1 MKISFIGGGK
11 MAEAMISGILAN
23 GISKPTDIYV
33 ADPLESRR
41 KQLSNSHGI
50 SVTTDNLDAVG
61 HGTLIVLAIKPQT
74 LSEVLKELKDSI
86 GTEQTILSIVAG
98 APIATLASGLN
109 HEKIVRV
116 MPNMPAQIGAGI
128 SLWVA
133 TPTIEDSFRKAVST
147 IIDTLGQQLEVSD
160 EKYLDMSTALSGSGP
175 GYVFLFLE
183 SMIKAGVRIGMP
195 IEMARVLS
203 LQTILGSIMLAQSS
217 DKEPEELRHMVTSP
231 GGTTAAALKVL
242 ENGAF
247 EDTLVNAI
255 IAAYERAKIL
265 GGLS

>member
-1 MKISFIGGGK
+1 M
-11 MAEAMISGILAN
+11 
-23 GISKPTDIYV
+23 
-33 ADPLESRR
+33 
-41 KQLSNSHGI
+41 
-50 SVTTDNLDAVG
+50 NL
-61 HGTLIVLAIKPQT
+61 
-74 LSEVLKELKDSI
+74 
-86 GTEQTILSIVAG
+86 
-98 APIATLASGLN
+98 
-109 HEKIVRV
+109 
-116 MPNMPAQIGAGI
+116 
-128 SLWVA
+128 
-133 TPTIEDSFRKAVST
+133 
-147 IIDTLGQQLEVSD
+147 
-160 EKYLDMSTALSGSGP
+160 
-175 GYVFLFLE
+175 LFLE

-217 DKEPEELRHMVTSP
+217 DKEPEEIRHMVTSP